1 MSTTLIVVLIVIGL
15 LIIGFIAIYN
25 NLIRFIE
32 AIRNNQKQVDIQLD
46 RRFKVFESLIN
57 VVKKYMDYEKST
69 LKEVVALRNQ
79 AQSAHDSGDEKTR
92 MEAENAISRIASN
105 INVVFERYPDLKAN
119 QNAMQLQEEIVNTE
133 NKLAFAKQ
141 ALNDSIERYNATK
154 RSIPQS
160 FVVALFPSTLNQ
172 EFLYWQLPK
181 ETVEEQEKY
190 TVKL

>member
-92 MEAENAISRIASN
+92 MEAENGNFSDC
-105 INVVFERYPDLKAN
+105 F
-119 QNAMQLQEEIVNTE
+119 
-133 NKLAFAKQ
+133 
-141 ALNDSIERYNATK
+141 
-154 RSIPQS
+154 
-160 FVVALFPSTLNQ
+160 
-172 EFLYWQLPK
+172 
-181 ETVEEQEKY
+181 
-190 TVKL
+190 